1 MKVLPAPG
9 GARTPACRV
18 AAQGDAG
25 YTRPGCRDESRHG
38 THGCVRHIIAIACF
52 LSVAAPAADLAH
64 AIDAL
69 VDSSPIAANAN
80 IGIHVVDL
88 KTGKPLYA
96 RNETRLFL
104 PASNMKLFT
113 TALALLKLG
122 PAYRFET
129 RLIQE
134 PSGDLVLVGSGDP
147 SMSGRPYPYS
157 PAGAPA
163 PPLHAIEEL
172 ADEAI
177 ANGLTSVHGDIV
189 GDDRLYPWSPYP
201 PSWTQSDPLGESGA
215 PVSALSVAD
224 NFITVNFAPG
234 AKPGDL
240 ATLSLSPPLEYFA
253 IDNRILTVAGAGE
266 AHIGVTRAPG
276 TRQLLFDGTI
286 PAGAAKVYANVT
298 MDDPALYAACALY
311 DALARRGVMLA
322 GRPVARHRAAGDAY
336 TPPEARPG
344 QARPARPAQPAGTS
358 VAPAEPAL
366 SQEGS
371 VVGAGS
377 SEATI
382 LATRFSPPAAELI
395 QTTNKVSENL
405 HAELLL
411 REAGR
416 IERGAGTREAGLA
429 ALNAFLIQIGAAST
443 DSRIDDGSG
452 LSRNTLVT
460 PQLVTRLLG
469 FMYGSSL
476 HEAWIAM
483 LPVGGEDGTLA
494 RRLRGA
500 AYARAIHAKTG
511 TLNRAIALSG
521 YAESKTR
528 GWLAFSILV
537 NDFAAPQSEI
547 QAWVDKIALAL
558 LQ

>member
-1 MKVLPAPG
+1 MA
-9 GARTPACRV
+9 
-18 AAQGDAG
+18 GDNQ
-25 YTRPGCRDESRHG
+25 RRQEWRRG
-38 THGCVRHIIAIACF
+38 THGCVRHILAVACF
-52 LSVAAPAADLAH
+52 LTVAAPAADLAH
-64 AIDAL
+64 AIDTL
-69 VDSSPIAANAN
+69 VDSSNPIAAYSNF
-80 IGIHVVDL
+80 GIHVVDL

-157 PAGAPA
+157 PGVSPL

-177 ANGLTSVHGDIV
+177 ANGLTSVQGDIV

-253 IDNRILTVAGAGE
+253 IDNRILTVAGGGE
-266 AHIGVTRAPG
+266 AHIGMTRAPG

-286 PAGAAKVYANVT
+286 PAAATKVYANVT
-298 MDDPALYAACALY
+298 VDDPALYAACALY

-336 TPPEARPG
+336 TAPEAH
-344 QARPARPAQPAGTS
+344 AGTS
-358 VAPAEPAL
+358 EAPA
-366 SQEGS
+366 
-371 VVGAGS
+371 
-377 SEATI
+377 EATI

-395 QTTNKVSENL
+395 QTTDKVSENL

-429 ALNAFLIQIGAAST
+429 ALNAFLIQIGAASN

-469 FMYGSSL
+469 FMYGSNSYGPGL
-476 HEAWIAM
+476 HDAWIAM

-494 RRLRGA
+494 RRFRGA
-500 AYARAIHAKTG
+500 KDARAIHAKTG

-547 QAWVDKIALAL
+547 QSWVDKIALAL

>member
-1 MKVLPAPG
+1 MIAGVRFA
-9 GARTPACRV
+9 V
-18 AAQGDAG
+18 ALLATA
-25 YTRPGCRDESRHG
+25 S
-38 THGCVRHIIAIACF
+38 
-52 LSVAAPAADLAH
+52 APAADLAH
-64 AIDAL
+64 AIDTL
-69 VDSSPIAANAN
+69 VDSNPLATHSS

-88 KTGKPLYA
+88 KTGKPLYV

-134 PSGDLVLVGSGDP
+134 PSGDLVLLGSGDP
-147 SMSGRPYPYS
+147 SMSGRAYPY
-157 PAGAPA
+157 APA
-163 PPLHAIEEL
+163 AAPGPPLAAIEEL

-240 ATLSLSPPLEYFA
+240 AVLSIAPALEYFA
-253 IDNRILTVAGAGE
+253 IDNRILTVAGSGE
-266 AHIGVTRAPG
+266 AHIGMSRAPG

-286 PAGAAKVYANVT
+286 PAAATRLYANVT
-298 MDDPALYAACALY
+298 LDDPALYAACALY
-311 DALARRGVMLA
+311 DALARRGVMLT
-322 GRPVARHRAAGDAY
+322 GGPVARHRAAGDAY
-336 TPPEARPG
+336 APPQG
-344 QARPARPAQPAGTS
+344 
-358 VAPAEPAL
+358 
-366 SQEGS
+366 
-371 VVGAGS
+371 
-377 SEATI
+377 TI

-395 QTTNKVSENL
+395 QLADKVSENL

-416 IERGAGTREAGLA
+416 IERKAGTREAGLA
-429 ALNAFLIQIGAAST
+429 VLNAFLTQIGAASAE
-443 DSRIDDGSG
+443 SRIDDGSG

-460 PQLVTRLLG
+460 PQLITRLLG
-469 FMYGSSL
+469 FMYSSGL
-476 HEAWIAM
+476 RDTWIAM

-494 RRLRGA
+494 RRLGGGA
-500 AYARAIHAKTG
+500 DARAIHAKTG

-558 LQ
+558 VQ